1 MRREQPLSAPYVA
14 QFTRAR
20 ATLPGHGLAWL
31 SGLRDKAIERFSSLD
46 FPTPKVEEWKF
57 TNLAPLTKTV
67 FGPGP
72 AQAGEDA
79 GDAVQGFLMEET
91 PCHLLVFVDGRYRP
105 RLSAL
110 GDLPAGAELTTLAA
124 ALKARPDMLESHLG
138 GGTAIDGKPFVA
150 LNTAF
155 MADGAVLTLE
165 PGVVVERPVHF
176 LYMASA
182 HEAPV
187 VTHPRTL
194 ILAGRGS
201 AATVLESYVGAGS
214 QTYWTNAVTDVV
226 MDEGAALKH
235 YRLQAEGAKAFHI
248 ATTGVRLAR
257 DSRYESFVL
266 AVGGRLARNEIAAA
280 LNGTNIDCRL
290 SGAYLARD
298 RQHIDNT
305 TLIDHAQPE
314 CRSRQVY
321 KGVLDGKA
329 HAVFQGKII
338 VRPQAQKTD
347 AHQLNRNLLLS
358 ETARIDTKPELE
370 IHADDVKCSH
380 GASVGELDAE
390 ALFYMRARGI
400 DAGHARTLLIEAF
413 VGETFEHISSPPV
426 RAHLERMASSWL
438 PSRHEG
444 GAP

>member
-1 MRREQPLSAPYVA
+1 MRREHPLSAPYVA
-14 QFTRAR
+14 QFTKAR
-20 ATLPGHGLAWL
+20 ATLPGHALPWL

-72 AQAGEDA
+72 AKADEDA

-110 GDLPAGAELTTLAA
+110 GDLPAGAEVTTLAA

-138 GGTAIDGKPFVA
+138 GGTAIGEKPFVA

-155 MADGAVLTLE
+155 MADGAVLNLE
-165 PGVVVERPVHF
+165 PGVALERPVHF

-194 ILAGRGS
+194 VLAGRGS
-201 AATVLESYVGAGS
+201 AATVLESYIGAGS

-226 MDEGAALKH
+226 VDEGAALKH

-248 ATTGVRLAR
+248 ATTEVRLAR

-314 CRSRQVY
+314 SHSREVY

-329 HAVFQGKII
+329 HAVFQGKIV

-347 AHQLNRNLLLS
+347 AHQLNKNLLLS
-358 ETARIDTKPELE
+358 ETARVDTKPELE

-400 DAGHARTLLIEAF
+400 DARHARNLLIEAF
-413 VGETFEHISSPPV
+413 VGETFEHISFPPV

-438 PSRHEG
+438 PSRHQG

>member
-20 ATLPGHGLAWL
+20 ATLPEHGLAWL

-138 GGTAIDGKPFVA
+138 GGTPTDANPVVPLTPA
-150 LNTAF
+150 VV
-155 MADGAVLTLE
+155 ADGDVPTLA
-165 PGVVVERPVHF
+165 PCVVVGRPVHS
-176 LYMASA
+176 LDMDSA
-182 HEAPV
+182 PSAPV

-194 ILAGRGS
+194 ILSGRGS

-248 ATTGVRLAR
+248 AATEVRLAR

-329 HAVFQGKII
+329 HAVFQGKIV

-390 ALFYMRARGI
+390 ALFYMRARGS
-400 DAGHARTLLIEAF
+400 DARHARTLLIEAF